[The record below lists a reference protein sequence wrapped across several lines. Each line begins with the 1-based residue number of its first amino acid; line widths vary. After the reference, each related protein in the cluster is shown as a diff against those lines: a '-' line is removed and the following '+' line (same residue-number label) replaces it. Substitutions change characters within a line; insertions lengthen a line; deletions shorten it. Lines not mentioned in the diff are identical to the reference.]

1 MISHSKL
8 DPYFPV
14 RKCSGPNYRILRQ
27 FCPFLP
33 VRRSLQFYTESTM
46 LPAAVRRIAADWIWR
61 AWFCAA
67 VAIIAMCTA
76 GCTNV
81 NWMGDGFHDE
91 FAHWGENLRPA
102 GQPGNLAG
110 VSEQSQEVERDLGV
124 R

>member
-1 MISHSKL
+1 MFIGAARRFIADGLWLAWLSAAL
-8 DPYFPV
+8 GIAVVFN
-14 RKCSGPNYRILRQ
+14 SG
-27 FCPFLP
+27 CG
-33 VRRSLQFYTESTM
+33 S
-46 LPAAVRRIAADWIWR
+46 
-61 AWFCAA
+61 
-67 VAIIAMCTA
+67 
-76 GCTNV
+76 V

>member
-1 MISHSKL
+1 MSPGADRRTIAVWARNALLGAALGIAVLCGSG
-8 DPYFPV
+8 
-14 RKCSGPNYRILRQ
+14 CS
-27 FCPFLP
+27 
-33 VRRSLQFYTESTM
+33 S
-46 LPAAVRRIAADWIWR
+46 
-61 AWFCAA
+61 
-67 VAIIAMCTA
+67 
-76 GCTNV
+76 V